1 MNINLING
9 EFNSKEAF
17 ELISKMIMI
26 MIKYHEG
33 KITSGID
40 IEDLKHREAK
50 IKRLQDE
57 LNEFKSFI
65 NQHKE
70 TISIES
76 IIQINKK

>member
-1 MNINLING
+1 
-9 EFNSKEAF
+9 
-17 ELISKMIMI
+17 MIK
-26 MIKYHEG
+26 IKYHES

-57 LNEFKSFI
+57 LKEFKSFI